1 MAVLLALPTRRRA
14 AFAYAGINAKGFATS
29 MYQGTSAEWSDFHV
43 LLRIGRNP
51 IFLFSQRRW
60 FGFHPTMCGVF
71 LQNSKLGNMDC
82 RVSSAGEI
90 LCGFEFDIDS
100 YLCNSSRVP

>member
-60 FGFHPTMCGVF
+60 FGFHPTTVWGLSSE
-71 LQNSKLGNMDC
+71 LQTWQHGLQSKFSRRDSLRI
-82 RVSSAGEI
+82 RV
-90 LCGFEFDIDS
+90 
-100 YLCNSSRVP
+100 